1 VRTASPGGRAGTTPT
16 PRRPAARAAPC
27 ALAPCSPPF
36 AQTMS
41 AERASEGTLTVFVH
55 TGRGHGTCKGH
66 GIRAVRSPE
75 APHRRGTH
83 SVAHLVGA
91 AGRGPAP
98 IAGSL
103 RLQRDFVRCYLRGV
117 GWVGDRA
124 NKKDLGIPVDWRIDL
139 VAGAFGLRF
148 LAACWSAC
156 CRSSDS
162 SSPSPSRCSEWGLE
176 LIISLG

>member
-1 VRTASPGGRAGTTPT
+1 
-16 PRRPAARAAPC
+16 
-27 ALAPCSPPF
+27 
-36 AQTMS
+36 MS